1 MKLKSIII
9 LIAIG
14 TMLLLNAGFAAENI
28 TLKEH
33 DFDSHFKMSIP
44 ENLTLENMSGRVIGN
59 TTLSVNY
66 LNEDAKI
73 SIIYAESNGTKA
85 KLVESYEKM
94 CANDTTANLT
104 TINNTTVV
112 HFSDDRTIGEVNYHD
127 LAIAGDDEKYL
138 LIQCDNET
146 LMNMMVKSI
155 KFS

>member
-1 MKLKSIII
+1 
-9 LIAIG
+9 
-14 TMLLLNAGFAAENI
+14 
-28 TLKEH
+28 
-33 DFDSHFKMSIP
+33 
-44 ENLTLENMSGRVIGN
+44 
-59 TTLSVNY
+59 
-66 LNEDAKI
+66 
-73 SIIYAESNGTKA
+73 
-85 KLVESYEKM
+85 M

-112 HFSDDRTIGEVNYHD
+112 HFSDNRTIGEVNYHD

>member
-44 ENLTLENMSGRVIGN
+44 ENLTLENISGRVIGN

-73 SIIYAESNGTKA
+73 SIIYAE
-85 KLVESYEKM
+85 
-94 CANDTTANLT
+94 
-104 TINNTTVV
+104 
-112 HFSDDRTIGEVNYHD
+112 
-127 LAIAGDDEKYL
+127 
-138 LIQCDNET
+138 
-146 LMNMMVKSI
+146 
-155 KFS
+155 